1 MNGWKN
7 YQTFNVALWINN
19 DESLY
24 RSALRYSQI
33 ALDPSYREL
42 IRILDYEDSRTPDDV
57 DWISDVLDYDA
68 LDEMVRELVE

>member
-24 RSALRYSQI
+24 RAAVRYCQI

-42 IRILDYEDSRTPDDV
+42 IRILNYEDSRTPDDV
-57 DWISDVLDYDA
+57 DWISDALDYDA

>member
-24 RSALRYSQI
+24 RFATQYANRDPEPTYRGLIEALGYS
-33 ALDPSYREL
+33 
-42 IRILDYEDSRTPDDV
+42 DSRTSDDV
-57 DWISDVLDYDA
+57 DWISDSLDYDA
-68 LDEMVRELVE
+68 LDDMVRELVD

>member
-24 RSALRYSQI
+24 RFAIQYANRALEPTYRGLIEALGYS
-33 ALDPSYREL
+33 
-42 IRILDYEDSRTPDDV
+42 DSRTSDDV
-57 DWISDVLDYDA
+57 DWISDSLDYDA
-68 LDEMVRELVE
+68 LDDMVRELVD